1 MYTNISIKFPR
12 HTGKTKLFSSLEMR
26 ENLLTTI
33 TQMLS
38 AGKEKEHQKKQ
49 TKTQNRKLVTSL
61 GEWKTTCQT
70 LLRVKMMLL

>member
-1 MYTNISIKFPR
+1 MHTNISIIFPR

-38 AGKEKEHQKKQ
+38 AGKEKEHKKKQ
-49 TKTQNRKLVTSL
+49 TKTQNWNS
-61 GEWKTTCQT
+61 
-70 LLRVKMMLL
+70 